1 MFPLVVLLMMGWDLL
16 SARWAGRAGSI
27 LATCALIC
35 AFVPWFLYMKDDT
48 TRTVKTCTE
57 RGAGGYNTRYWR
69 ESALVAHLRTADPR
83 MAERIYTNGPDVLY
97 MLTPFDTGVFSPRKG
112 SYNSPVTVA
121 GKPRMQ
127 LPARLIWFNGIRR
140 AYLYTVDELRQYYRL
155 TPVFQA
161 PDGAVYVVND
171 KG

>member
-1 MFPLVVLLMMGWDLL
+1 M
-16 SARWAGRAGSI
+16 
-27 LATCALIC
+27 
-35 AFVPWFLYMKDDT
+35 PWFLYMKDDT